1 MEQLCPTNWLSRIL
15 AITGVLTLM
24 FVAVLGVG
32 MGMNMRSNGSM
43 AGCLFM
49 NHPGALCPMNAL
61 EHVARWQKIFSAIP
75 ALRLLYISLFALQ
88 LLYILSSSLLT
99 NFKPDL
105 KRTLHALVKDNKLLI
120 FFDYLILA
128 FSRGILNP
136 KIYESAA
143 V

>member
-1 MEQLCPTNWLSRIL
+1 MEQLYPTNWLSNVL
-15 AITGVLTLM
+15 ALMVVLTLM
-24 FVAVLGVG
+24 LVAILGVG
-32 MGMNMRSNGSM
+32 MGMNMGSNGSM

-49 NHPGALCPMNAL
+49 NYAGALCPMNAL
-61 EHVARWQKIFSAIP
+61 EHVKIWRESFSAIP
-75 ALRLLYISLFALQ
+75 ALRFLYVSLFALQ

-99 NFKPDL
+99 NFEPNL
-105 KRTLHALVKDNKLLI
+105 KRSPHALVKDNRLLI